1 MGNKLV
7 VENMQTVEAGPF
19 IELTLE
25 QQFIQSIDM
34 SSKFIDQVSIT
45 KAFVK
50 ETFKLR
56 FLVKLS
62 WYDNDNDYRVNNL
75 NKGPLYP

>member
-1 MGNKLV
+1 
-7 VENMQTVEAGPF
+7 MQTIDAGPF

-62 WYDNDNDYRVNNL
+62 
-75 NKGPLYP
+75 